1 MLVSVL
7 PLLAALAT
15 ASPVMQEAMQ
25 VKHSL
30 PSAPAG
36 WQLKSQANPDAK
48 MHLHIGMKEQNL
60 DQLQKRLLE
69 TSNPDHRDYGK
80 HMSRDEIERLT
91 KPTEE
96 TQNRVKAWLAS
107 HGIAAEAPVN
117 NGFIQVKVTAAQAN
131 KLLAADYGLYHNAA
145 EGRSSLRTTSYSV
158 PVSMHEHITTIQ
170 PTTMFASLG
179 LSPQTHGIQDVADVA
194 PATFQKRAACTSSVT
209 PACLK
214 DSYNI
219 HYSPSSASS
228 LFGVTGFLG
237 QVASQSDLNTFI
249 KSYGDGIPAGKGNFS
264 VELINGGSN
273 SGAAGIE
280 ADLDIEYT
288 VGLTYPMKNV
298 FLATGGQPPYD
309 PSPDDPDNGNEP
321 YLDLLNWLAGQDK
334 IPQTITSSY
343 ADNELTVPPDY
354 AQTVCDGFM
363 KLGARGT
370 TFIAGSGDGGVSGA
384 QNSQCDTR
392 DGGTAFVPTCKC
404 FCLSIFSHASQL
416 ALPTYQYFTY

>member
-1 MLVSVL
+1 MLVSLL
-7 PLLAALAT
+7 PLLAAVAS
-15 ASPVMQEAMQ
+15 ASPVIQEAMQ
-25 VKHSL
+25 LKHAL
-30 PSAPAG
+30 AAAPAG
-36 WQLKSQANPDAK
+36 WQLKAQANPDAK
-48 MHLHIGMKEQNL
+48 MQLHIGMKEQNL

-69 TSNPDHRDYGK
+69 ISHPDHVDYGK
-80 HMSRDEIERLT
+80 HMTRDEIETLT
-91 KPTEE
+91 KPTAE
-96 TQNRVKAWLAS
+96 TQESVKAWLAS

-131 KLLAADYGLYHNAA
+131 KLLAADYGVYHNAA

-158 PVSMHEHITTIQ
+158 PASVHEHITTIQ

-179 LSPQTHGIQDVADVA
+179 LSPEMQRLEADTSKVA
-194 PATFQKRAACTSSVT
+194 KRAGCTSSVT

-219 HYSPSSASS
+219 HYTPSSASS
-228 LFGVTGFLG
+228 LFGITGFLG
-237 QVASQSDLNTFI
+237 QVASQSDLSTFL

-273 SGAAGIE
+273 SGSAGVE

-288 VGLTYPMKNV
+288 VGLTYPLKNV

-321 YLDLLNWLAGQDK
+321 YLDLLNWLAAQDK

-354 AQTVCDGFM
+354 AKTVCDGFM

-392 DGGTAFVPTCKC
+392 DGGKAFVPTCE
-404 FCLSIFSHASQL
+404 FPPFGFYAHQL
-416 ALPTYQYFTY
+416 N